1 MIGNLGMEWK
11 TYSLDLIPQ
20 WCQMSLRSHF
30 DDFGGCW
37 GIYHGQVAEKGVE
50 HCRFCEFNFANAGKS
65 EQELIAGM
73 RSWLV
78 ADR

>member
-30 DDFGGCW
+30 D
-37 GIYHGQVAEKGVE
+37 GQVAEKGVE